1 MVRTNMA
8 VGHDGQLPGAVQ
20 PSKSE
25 ENKKRR
31 IKIEADSAPVVD
43 TMSSKV
49 GIDRKDW
56 NTKNLSQRLV
66 VDAGCAVAAGFGVA
80 PIVSMVDK

>member
-1 MVRTNMA
+1 MA
-8 VGHDGQLPGAVQ
+8 VGQCDGQLLGAVQ

-25 ENKKRR
+25 EKKNKT
-31 IKIEADSAPVVD
+31 IQIQAGSAPVVD
-43 TMSSKV
+43 TMSNKV
-49 GIDRKDW
+49 GKDMKDW

-66 VDAGCAVAAGFGVA
+66 VDAGCAAAAGFGVA